1 MNSCIFFGR
10 LVKDVELRYSQS
22 GNVAVGK
29 FTLAVNRAYQKGDVK
44 ADFLNMVAFGKTA
57 ETISN
62 YFHQGSRI
70 VVHCHVQNES
80 YTNKDGNKVYQTNFI
95 VDSFSFVDTRA
106 EGGITQNQNIQPTP
120 STMSANSDE
129 WMNIPDGVDESL
141 PFD

>member
-1 MNSCIFFGR
+1 MNSGTFFGR
-10 LVKDVELRYSQS
+10 LVRDVELRYSQS
-22 GNVAVGK
+22 NVAVGK

-57 ETISN
+57 ENIER
-62 YFHQGSRI
+62 FFRQGSRI

-106 EGGITQNQNIQPTP
+106 EGGITQNQSTQTTSPQIPTD
-120 STMSANSDE
+120 SDGF
-129 WMNIPDGVDESL
+129 MNIPDGIDELL
-141 PFD
+141 PFN

>member
-1 MNSCIFFGR
+1 MNSCTFFGR
-10 LVKDVELRYSQS
+10 LVRDVEIRYSQS
-22 GNVAVGK
+22 NVAVGK
-29 FTLAVNRAYQKGDVK
+29 FTLAVNRAYQRGDVK

-80 YTNKDGNKVYQTNFI
+80 YTKDGNNVYQTNFI

-106 EGGITQNQNIQPTP
+106 EGGITRNQNNAVSNNQVD
-120 STMSANSDE
+120 SDGF
-129 WMNIPDGVDESL
+129 MNIPDGVEDDGL
-141 PFD
+141 PFN

>member
-1 MNSCIFFGR
+1 MNSCTFFGR
-10 LVKDVELRYSQS
+10 LVRDVEIRYSQS
-22 GNVAVGK
+22 NVAVGE
-29 FTLAVNRAYQKGDVK
+29 FTLAVNRAYQRGDVK

-80 YTNKDGNKVYQTNFI
+80 YTNKDGNNVYQTNFI

-106 EGGITQNQNIQPTP
+106 EGGITRNQNNAVSNNQVD
-120 STMSANSDE
+120 SDGF
-129 WMNIPDGVDESL
+129 MNIPDGVEDDGL
-141 PFD
+141 PFN

>member
-1 MNSCIFFGR
+1 MNSCTFFGR
-10 LVKDVELRYSQS
+10 LVRDVELRYSQT

-80 YTNKDGNKVYQTNFI
+80 YTNKDGNNVYQTNFI

-106 EGGITQNQNIQPTP
+106 EGGITQNQNNNNQ
-120 STMSANSDE
+120 ANSDGF
-129 WMNIPDGVDESL
+129 MSIPDGVEDDGL
-141 PFD
+141 PFN

>member
-1 MNSCIFFGR
+1 MNSCTFFGR
-10 LVKDVELRYSQS
+10 LVRDVEIRYSQS
-22 GNVAVGK
+22 NVAVGK
-29 FTLAVNRAYQKGDVK
+29 FALAVNRAYQRGDVK

-80 YTNKDGNKVYQTNFI
+80 YTNKDGNNVYQTNFI

-106 EGGITQNQNIQPTP
+106 EDGITRNQNNAVSNNQVD
-120 STMSANSDE
+120 SDGF
-129 WMNIPDGVDESL
+129 MNIPDGVEDDGL
-141 PFD
+141 PFN

>member
-1 MNSCIFFGR
+1 MNSCTFFGR
-10 LVKDVELRYSQS
+10 LVRDVELRYSQS
-22 GNVAVGK
+22 NVAVGK

-57 ETISN
+57 ENIER
-62 YFHQGSRI
+62 FFRQGSRI

-106 EGGITQNQNIQPTP
+106 EGGITQNQSTQTTSPQIPTD
-120 STMSANSDE
+120 SDGF
-129 WMNIPDGVDESL
+129 MNIPDGIDELL
-141 PFD
+141 PFN

>member
-1 MNSCIFFGR
+1 MNSCTFFGR
-10 LVKDVELRYSQS
+10 LVRDVELRYSQS
-22 GNVAVGK
+22 NVAVGR

-70 VVHCHVQNES
+70 VVHCHVQNDN
-80 YTNKDGNKVYQTNFI
+80 YTNKEGNKVYQTNFI

-106 EGGITQNQNIQPTP
+106 EGGITQNQSTQTTSPQIPTD
-120 STMSANSDE
+120 SDGF
-129 WMNIPDGVDESL
+129 MNIPDGIDEEL

>member
-10 LVKDVELRYSQS
+10 LVRDVELRYSQS
-22 GNVAVGK
+22 NVAVGR

-57 ETISN
+57 ENIER
-62 YFHQGSRI
+62 FFRQGSRI

-106 EGGITQNQNIQPTP
+106 EGGITQNQSTQPTP
-120 STMSANSDE
+120 PPIQTDSAGF
-129 WMNIPDGVDESL
+129 MQIPDGIDEEL
-141 PFD
+141 PFS

>member
-10 LVKDVELRYSQS
+10 LVRDVELRYSQS
-22 GNVAVGK
+22 NVAVGK
-29 FTLAVNRAYQKGDVK
+29 FTLAVNRAYQRGDVK

-57 ETISN
+57 ENIEK
-62 YFHQGSRI
+62 FFRQGSRI

-95 VDSFSFVDTRA
+95 VDNFSFVDTRA
-106 EGGITQNQNIQPTP
+106 EGGITQNQNTNTTP
-120 STMSANSDE
+120 PSMPENSNG
-129 WMNIPDGVDESL
+129 WMNIPDGIDESL

>member
-1 MNSCIFFGR
+1 MG
-10 LVKDVELRYSQS
+10 DVELRYSQS
-22 GNVAVGK
+22 NVAVGK

-57 ETISN
+57 ENIER
-62 YFHQGSRI
+62 FFRQGSRI

-106 EGGITQNQNIQPTP
+106 EGGITQNQSTQTTSPQIPTD
-120 STMSANSDE
+120 SDGF
-129 WMNIPDGVDESL
+129 MNIPDGIDELL
-141 PFD
+141 PFN

>member
-10 LVKDVELRYSQS
+10 LVRDVELRYSQS
-22 GNVAVGK
+22 NMAVGR

-57 ETISN
+57 ENIEK
-62 YFHQGSRI
+62 FFRQGSRI
-70 VVHCHVQNES
+70 VVHCHVQNDN

-106 EGGITQNQNIQPTP
+106 EGGITQNQSTQTTSPQIPTD
-120 STMSANSDE
+120 SDGF
-129 WMNIPDGVDESL
+129 MNIPDGIDEEL
-141 PFD
+141 PFS

>member
-1 MNSCIFFGR
+1 MNSCTFFGR
-10 LVKDVELRYSQS
+10 LVRDVELRYSQS
-22 GNVAVGK
+22 NVAVGK

-106 EGGITQNQNIQPTP
+106 EGGITENQNLQQVSPP
-120 STMSANSDE
+120 VSADTDF
-129 WMNIPDGVDESL
+129 MQIPDDMDGL
-141 PFD
+141 PFN

>member
-1 MNSCIFFGR
+1 MNSCTFFGR
-10 LVKDVELRYSQS
+10 LVRDVEIRYSQS
-22 GNVAVGK
+22 NVAVGK
-29 FTLAVNRAYQKGDVK
+29 FTLAVNRAYQRGDVK
-44 ADFLNMVAFGKTA
+44 VDFLNMVAFGKTA

-106 EGGITQNQNIQPTP
+106 EGGITQNQNNTVLNNQVD
-120 STMSANSDE
+120 SDGF
-129 WMNIPDGVDESL
+129 MNIPDGVEDDGL
-141 PFD
+141 PFN